1 MNYLTNYFGGGN
13 AAGGL
18 RRPMIDEGFNPQM
31 MSSSQPPSMNLGMTM
46 PSNTYAGSD
55 TGTGLK
61 PPSSF
66 GQMPTGGMN
75 MQTALGL
82 LKAFG
87 GMGGQPQQQAP
98 MPKMEMTPMQASQL
112 PMGGNQSYEDLM
124 KMYGVRSGGL
134 LG

>member
-1 MNYLTNYFGGGN
+1 MNYLTNLFGGGN

-18 RRPMIDEGFNPQM
+18 RKPSMGTGMDLYGGQ
-31 MSSSQPPSMNLGMTM
+31 PSMNLGMTM
-46 PSNTYAGSD
+46 PSNTYADSA

-66 GQMPTGGMN
+66 GQMPTGGMD
-75 MQTALGL
+75 MQTALGAMQAL
-82 LKAFG
+82 G
-87 GMGGQPQQQAP
+87 GLMGQPEQQAP
-98 MPKMEMTPMQASQL
+98 MPQMELTPMQAAQL
-112 PMGGNQSYEDLM
+112 PMGSNQNYEELL

>member
-13 AAGGL
+13 AAGGM
-18 RRPMIDEGFNPQM
+18 RKPMIDDGFNPQM
-31 MSSSQPPSMNLGMTM
+31 MSSNQPSMNLGMTM
-46 PSNTYAGSD
+46 PSTPFPTD
-55 TGTGLK
+55 MGTGLK

-66 GQMPTGGMN
+66 GQMPAGGGMN

-82 LKAFG
+82 LKGFG
-87 GMGGQPQQQAP
+87 GMGGQQKEQPQ
-98 MPKMEMTPMQASQL
+98 MQEFQL
-112 PMGGNQSYEDLM
+112 PSGSSQSYEDLM

>member
-1 MNYLTNYFGGGN
+1 MNYLTNLFGGGN

-18 RRPMIDEGFNPQM
+18 RKPSMGTGMDLYGGQ
-31 MSSSQPPSMNLGMTM
+31 PSMNLGMTM
-46 PSNTYAGSD
+46 PSTPFPTD
-55 TGTGLK
+55 MGTGLK

-75 MQTALGL
+75 MQTALGAMQAL
-82 LKAFG
+82 G
-87 GMGGQPQQQAP
+87 GLMGKPEQQAP
-98 MPKMEMTPMQASQL
+98 MPQMEMPQL
-112 PMGGNQSYEDLM
+112 PMGSNQSYEELL

>member
-13 AAGGL
+13 AAGGM
-18 RRPMIDEGFNPQM
+18 RKPEMGTGFDLYGG
-31 MSSSQPPSMNLGMTM
+31 QPPSMNLGMS
-46 PSNTYAGSD
+46 PSSIPTNAFAD
-55 TGTGLK
+55 PATGTGLK

-66 GQMPTGGMN
+66 GQMPAGGGMN
-75 MQTALGL
+75 MQNALGL

-87 GMGGQPQQQAP
+87 GMGGQQQQQAP
-98 MPKMEMTPMQASQL
+98 VPQMQMPQL
-112 PMGGNQSYEDLM
+112 PMGSNQSYENLM

>member
-13 AAGGL
+13 AAGGI
-18 RRPMIDEGFNPQM
+18 RMPERGQGFDIYGG
-31 MSSSQPPSMNLGMTM
+31 QPPSMNLGMS
-46 PSNTYAGSD
+46 PSSIPTNAFAD
-55 TGTGLK
+55 PATGTGLK

-75 MQTALGL
+75 MQTALGAMQL
-82 LKAFG
+82 LG
-87 GMGGQPQQQAP
+87 GLMGKQEQPAP
-98 MPKMEMTPMQASQL
+98 VPQMQMPQL
-112 PMGGNQSYEDLM
+112 PMGSNQSYENLM